1 MTQFNLK
8 KKKARESFF
17 YKSNNIISQIGTK
30 LVFDKVEFINK
41 RLNTVLVLDGTLKKN
56 HSKFLTYEYFEFDN
70 I

>member
-8 KKKARESFF
+8 KKKAREIFS

-41 RLNTVLVLDGTLKKN
+41 KLNMVLVLDGTLKKIILN
-56 HSKFLTYEYFEFDN
+56 F
-70 I
+70 